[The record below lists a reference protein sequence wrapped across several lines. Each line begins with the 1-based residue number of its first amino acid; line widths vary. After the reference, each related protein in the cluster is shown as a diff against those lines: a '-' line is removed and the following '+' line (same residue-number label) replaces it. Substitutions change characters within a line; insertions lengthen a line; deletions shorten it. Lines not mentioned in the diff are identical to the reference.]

1 MRSNGVMAIFLLFTL
16 LVLIPVL
23 YLKRGFPAER
33 VPSSSGISISLYAR
47 QEGRVYRLDFE
58 DYLIGVVAAEMP
70 AEFGV
75 EALKAQ
81 AVAART
87 LAIRRLP
94 RFGGR
99 GCQHTRGA
107 DFCDDPGENQAW
119 LSNDELYRKWGRSE
133 FETYYRKIR
142 RAVQETRGVVM
153 VYNNRLIDA
162 VFHSTCGVGTA
173 AAREIWHYDI
183 PYLQNESCG
192 FDQEST
198 RLKTSYHFS
207 WSRLAQLFGFPE
219 TTVRRLTVGDRFS
232 DGRISWIAM
241 GGNRVTNEDFRIK
254 LGLNSTYF
262 NWKRSGDGIQLTTVG
277 YGHGV
282 GLCQYGAGGMAKQGW
297 KYGRI
302 LSHYYRGIQFRRIRY

>member
-1 MRSNGVMAIFLLFTL
+1 MAIFLLFTL

-183 PYLQNESCG
+183 PY
-192 FDQEST
+192 
-198 RLKTSYHFS
+198 
-207 WSRLAQLFGFPE
+207 
-219 TTVRRLTVGDRFS
+219 
-232 DGRISWIAM
+232 
-241 GGNRVTNEDFRIK
+241 
-254 LGLNSTYF
+254 
-262 NWKRSGDGIQLTTVG
+262 
-277 YGHGV
+277 
-282 GLCQYGAGGMAKQGW
+282 
-297 KYGRI
+297 
-302 LSHYYRGIQFRRIRY
+302 

>member
-1 MRSNGVMAIFLLFTL
+1 MAAFVLFTL
-16 LVLIPVL
+16 IVLIPVL
-23 YLKRGFPAER
+23 YLKKESFPIK
-33 VPSSSGISISLYAR
+33 VPSQTGIPISLFAR
-47 QEGRVYRLDFE
+47 QERRIYHLDFE
-58 DYLIGVVAAEMP
+58 EYLIGVVAAEMP
-70 AEFGV
+70 ARFAV

-81 AVAART
+81 AIAART

-99 GCQHTRGA
+99 GCQHFRGA

-119 LSNDELYRKWGRSE
+119 LSNAVLYGKWGKSE
-133 FETYYRKIR
+133 FAAYYRKIR
-142 RAVQETRGVVM
+142 RAVQETRGIIM
-153 VYNNRLIDA
+153 IYNNRPIDA

-173 AAREIWHYDI
+173 AANEIWHYDV

-192 FDQEST
+192 FDQDST
-198 RLKTSYHFS
+198 HLRTRYYFS
-207 WSRLAQLFGFPE
+207 WSHLARSLGFPE
-219 TTVRRLTVGDRFS
+219 MIVRRIQVGARFH
-232 DGRISWIAM
+232 DGRINWVTI
-241 GGNRVTNEDFRIK
+241 GGNRLSNEDFRRK

-262 NWKRSGDGIQLTTVG
+262 TWKRRGDGIDLTTVG

-297 KYGRI
+297 GYQRI